1 MEDKKIEGKL
11 SVTDKIGIGP
21 EDPIAQ
27 LHISS
32 SADAPSQ
39 AFLQSGQVLLT
50 LSVDAS
56 GAKLGTDYAFPLS
69 LLTNGSSRMAIDA
82 AGNVGIGTTSTLTEK
97 LTVNG
102 NIKSISF
109 LGNGATLDGIVKK
122 AGDTM
127 TGSLTVQNNL
137 TVTGNVGIGT
147 NQPQGKLD
155 VQGDIRAGNSDIY
168 LTKTDHDYTGI
179 GNTAGFAA
187 IENAVNYDALMILG
201 RAGTSKGRS
210 VKLWDYLQVN
220 GDLEVT
226 GNITVGNGIVTG
238 NVGIGTNEPQGKL
251 DVRGDIRAGN
261 SDIYF
266 TKTDHNHT
274 GISNTA
280 GFAAIENAVNYD
292 ALMILGRA
300 GTSQGRSVKLW
311 DYLQVNGGLEVTGN
325 ITVGNGLKINGDFE
339 LPNTVGQFARFT
351 NKKFY
356 NESHFKN
363 NNVKLS
369 LGSYD
374 DTQIPNR
381 EYELA
386 IGHTQRLFV
395 APATKFYAVFAKQF
409 SINNS
414 GDLYCAG
421 SKAGFVA
428 DYFVNRVGDTLE
440 QGDVVVISEYQV
452 SHYSGTQNNIPIL
465 EVDLTDRA
473 CDTRVCGIVAKFV
486 TEQDLPF
493 VEVAPDSETPPP
505 ELIEQLMSEA
515 TENSESYTHPL
526 KSFASEF
533 KEDADPNKVQDQ
545 QMGLMVT
552 LGAFSHCKVDADIAP
567 IAVGDLLTTSP
578 TRGHAQKVLEP
589 EKAVGSI
596 VGKALASLEKGKGKI
611 PVLVMLQ

>member
-1 MEDKKIEGKL
+1 MADFTTL
-11 SVTDKIGIGP
+11 SVTDKVGIGT
-21 EDPIAQ
+21 ENPIAQ

-32 SADAPSQ
+32 STAAPSQ
-39 AFLQSGQVLLT
+39 AFLESSGALLT
-50 LSVDAS
+50 LSIDTAS
-56 GAKLGTDYAFPLS
+56 GAKLGTDNAFPLS
-69 LLTNGSSRMAIDA
+69 LLTDGFSRMAIDA
-82 AGNVGIGTTSTLTEK
+82 VGNVGIGTTSTLTEK

-168 LTKTDHDYTGI
+168 FTKTDHNHTGI
-179 GNTAGFAA
+179 GDTAGFAA

-226 GNITVGNGIVTG
+226 GNITVGNG
-238 NVGIGTNEPQGKL
+238 
-251 DVRGDIRAGN
+251 
-261 SDIYF
+261 
-266 TKTDHNHT
+266 
-274 GISNTA
+274 
-280 GFAAIENAVNYD
+280 
-292 ALMILGRA
+292 
-300 GTSQGRSVKLW
+300 
-311 DYLQVNGGLEVTGN
+311 
-325 ITVGNGLKINGDFE
+325 LKINGDFE

-351 NKKFY
+351 NKKFD

-395 APATKFYAVFAKQF
+395 APANKYYAVFAKQF
-409 SINNS
+409 SINKS

-515 TENSESYTHPL
+515 TENSEPYTHPL
-526 KSFASEF
+526 KPFASEF
-533 KEDADPNKVQDQ
+533 KEDADQNKVQDQ

>member
-1 MEDKKIEGKL
+1 MADFTTL
-11 SVTDKIGIGP
+11 SVTDKVGIGT
-21 EDPIAQ
+21 ESPIAQ

-32 SADAPSQ
+32 STAAPSQ
-39 AFLQSGQVLLT
+39 AFLESSGALLT
-50 LSVDAS
+50 LSIDTAS
-56 GAKLGTDYAFPLS
+56 GAKLGTDNAFPLS

-168 LTKTDHDYTGI
+168 LTKTDHNYTGI
-179 GNTAGFAA
+179 GNTAGLAA

-226 GNITVGNGIVTG
+226 GNITV
-238 NVGIGTNEPQGKL
+238 
-251 DVRGDIRAGN
+251 
-261 SDIYF
+261 
-266 TKTDHNHT
+266 TK
-274 GISNTA
+274 
-280 GFAAIENAVNYD
+280 
-292 ALMILGRA
+292 
-300 GTSQGRSVKLW
+300 
-311 DYLQVNGGLEVTGN
+311 
-325 ITVGNGLKINGDFE
+325 GLKINGDFE
-339 LPNTVGQFARFT
+339 LPNTGGQFARFT
-351 NKKFY
+351 NQKFRNDNY
-356 NESHFKN
+356 FTN

-369 LGSYD
+369 LASD
-374 DTQIPNR
+374 RDTPNPL
-381 EYELA
+381 YELV
-386 IGHTQRLFV
+386 IGHIYWQYFRENYYPSFV
-395 APATKFYAVFAKQF
+395 KKF
-409 SINNS
+409 SINNF

-526 KSFASEF
+526 KPFASEF

-589 EKAVGSI
+589 QKAVGSI